1 MFLVLNLGPF
11 VATEGLGEVSVFP
24 SGVMEVIEKA
34 ELLVEGEWKL
44 RFSLPLKSLNF
55 IFFLAHLCGLEKGLQ
70 SSHLESL
77 KPTPFLW
84 VFACLALLTWL
95 SLSRLFGC

>member
-1 MFLVLNLGPF
+1 MFLVLNLGSF

-55 IFFLAHLCGLEKGLQ
+55 IFF
-70 SSHLESL
+70 SS
-77 KPTPFLW
+77 PFMW
-84 VFACLALLTWL
+84 VGKRFAVF
-95 SLSRLFGC
+95 SS